1 MTVISQLLVLVGVLS
16 LFHAYVPSS
25 QQLNS
30 RLTRRSGYSA
40 HEFTTLSNRV
50 HTGASLPIDIQVE
63 TIVAVFLSCFG
74 FVLGSQPFKPV
85 SWSTWAGKIE
95 REGRPNPFQYLE
107 NRVGFMD
114 IRVGAVS

>member
-85 SWSTWAGKIE
+85 RAHGQAKLSE
-95 REGRPNPFQYLE
+95 RGGQIHFSISRTESGLWTF
-107 NRVGFMD
+107 G
-114 IRVGAVS
+114 